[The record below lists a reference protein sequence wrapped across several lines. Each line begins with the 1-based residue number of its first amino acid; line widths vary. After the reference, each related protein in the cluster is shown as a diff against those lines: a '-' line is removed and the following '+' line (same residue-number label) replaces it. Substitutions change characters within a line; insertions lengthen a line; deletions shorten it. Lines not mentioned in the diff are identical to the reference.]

1 MQKITHT
8 VIIAYDFDH
17 ILNYEEKEKTYAC
30 KIGDGSVRTAKGYD
44 VWCADP
50 DITGQN
56 DLTVENYKGILEYR
70 EDKIRLS
77 LKQGQVEICGTHLK
91 IEYYTGEDMKISGQI
106 DKLEYGR

>member
-1 MQKITHT
+1 MHIGLCRTSHITNDDFGHDSASSENLTAFVNELFRKIIHT

-50 DITGQN
+50 DH
-56 DLTVENYKGILEYR
+56 YR
-70 EDKIRLS
+70 SERPDR
-77 LKQGQVEICGTHLK
+77 G
-91 IEYYTGEDMKISGQI
+91 
-106 DKLEYGR
+106 KL